1 MKRGT
6 AMAEIDNLIAEVNK
20 KYKTDII
27 RKASDLKGI
36 EFIPYTSPMM
46 NYLTRGGVPVG
57 RIIEL
62 VGLPQSGKTTTALD
76 IISNFQKK
84 YTDKYCVYLDAENTI
99 DKEWGETLGVDW
111 SKVILIQPES
121 EYGEELLDMLLDY
134 IRSGKVGLAVLD
146 SAPFII
152 PKAVQEKGLDE
163 KSYGGNSALMK
174 AFCDK
179 AVPLCKKTEC
189 TFLMI
194 NQLRENIGNPYKP
207 FKIPCGTAIAH
218 ACSQILWFTKGSLLD
233 EKYKEVSS
241 GYANPSGNLVS
252 VKVEKN
258 KVTKNDRRL
267 QTYTLNYSTGV
278 DEIKDTLD
286 LAIMLG
292 IISQAGAWFK
302 AILKDGKEQKMQG
315 FNGVQE
321 FYYNDLEELEYL
333 RKQVYE
339 AGMV

>member
-1 MKRGT
+1 
-6 AMAEIDNLIAEVNK
+6 MAEIDNLIAEVNK

-134 IRSGKVGLAVLD
+134 IRSGKIGLAVLD

-174 AFCDK
+174 SFCDK
-179 AVPLCKKTEC
+179 AVPLCKKVEC
-189 TFLMI
+189 TFLLI

-292 IISQAGAWFK
+292 IISQAGAWYK
-302 AILKDGKEQKMQG
+302 ATLKDGKEQKMQG

>member
-1 MKRGT
+1 
-6 AMAEIDNLIAEVNK
+6 MAEIDNLIAEVNK

-179 AVPLCKKTEC
+179 VVPFCKKVEC

-207 FKIPCGTAIAH
+207 YKIPCGTAIAH

-302 AILKDGKEQKMQG
+302 ATLKDGKEQKMQG

>member
-1 MKRGT
+1 
-6 AMAEIDNLIAEVNK
+6 MAEIDNLIAEVNK

-121 EYGEELLDMLLDY
+121 EYGEELLDMILDY

-339 AGMV
+339 AGMA

>member
-1 MKRGT
+1 
-6 AMAEIDNLIAEVNK
+6 MAEIDNLIAEVNK

-134 IRSGKVGLAVLD
+134 IRSGKIGLAVLD

-339 AGMV
+339 AGMA

>member
-1 MKRGT
+1 
-6 AMAEIDNLIAEVNK
+6 MAEIDNLIAEVNK

-241 GYANPSGNLVS
+241 GYANPSGHLVS

-292 IISQAGAWFK
+292 IISQAGAWYK
-302 AILKDGKEQKMQG
+302 ATLKDGKEQKMEG

>member
-1 MKRGT
+1 
-6 AMAEIDNLIAEVNK
+6 MAEIDNLIAEVNK

-57 RIIEL
+57 RIVEL

-302 AILKDGKEQKMQG
+302 ATLKDGKEQKMQG

-339 AGMV
+339 AGMA

>member
-1 MKRGT
+1 
-6 AMAEIDNLIAEVNK
+6 MAEIDNLIAEVNK

-134 IRSGKVGLAVLD
+134 IRSGKIGLAVLD

-179 AVPLCKKTEC
+179 AVPFCKKVEC
-189 TFLMI
+189 TFLLI

-258 KVTKNDRRL
+258 KVTKNDRRF

-292 IISQAGAWFK
+292 IISQAGAWYK
-302 AILKDGKEQKMQG
+302 ATLKDGKEQKMQG

-321 FYYNDLEELEYL
+321 FYYTDLEELEYL